1 MIASFTHDF
10 IFIKTRK
17 TAGTSVEIVLSAW
30 CSGRDICTPISA
42 DDEILRRRYGGA
54 PRNFHRNAAAEAIY
68 RWAVETQNA
77 KIIAWTY
84 ERIRKGLAFHNH
96 MPAAAVRAALPDL
109 WRRAYKFTIDRH
121 PYETVVSLAWFWI
134 GRYFNGDAS
143 RLPEAIER
151 AIEQAR
157 YDNSALYA
165 EDRAL
170 LVDEVIPY
178 ESLWPRMEEIASRFG
193 QSLPAALPLAKA
205 RSRLDRTPAREV
217 LTAGQK
223 ARIAERCALAF
234 DLFGYRP

>member
-84 ERIRKGLAFHNH
+84 ERIGKGLAFHNH

-109 WRRAYKFTIDRH
+109 
-121 PYETVVSLAWFWI
+121 LA
-134 GRYFNGDAS
+134 A
-143 RLPEAIER
+143 RL
-151 AIEQAR
+151 Q
-157 YDNSALYA
+157 
-165 EDRAL
+165 
-170 LVDEVIPY
+170 VHH
-178 ESLWPRMEEIASRFG
+178 
-193 QSLPAALPLAKA
+193 
-205 RSRLDRTPAREV
+205 RSP
-217 LTAGQK
+217 
-223 ARIAERCALAF
+223 
-234 DLFGYRP
+234 